1 MGKVFIS
8 YRREDSAG
16 HTGRLQERLSA
27 ELGRKNVFVDVES
40 IQPGADFI
48 QAVERSVKAAD
59 LVLVVIGKDWLN
71 VADKHGARRLDN
83 PADHVHQEVAM
94 ALASKAK
101 VLPVLVQGARM
112 PSSADLPKPLQSLAT
127 RNAVEL
133 RDTRWD
139 DDVNHLIK
147 NFGGISALRRL
158 FRRRSIKI
166 LSVLMLFG
174 LLVGGYV
181 FLATEKVASSVEQFL
196 TLLALDQV
204 DQAYALTSQPFQA
217 SVTRQRF
224 AQEVERLGLKDN
236 ASATWSSRELGGGKA
251 VLKGSVL
258 TKGRAVIPL
267 TVTLIQ
273 EHGDW
278 KILHFE
284 GPVAGIQA
292 SGAAPSMPDDSGSVT
307 WPDAPSASSTMRSC
321 ARIFLHCTTVPRM
334 RCSHNMMPSN

>member
-112 PSSADLPKPLQSLAT
+112 PSSAD
-127 RNAVEL
+127 
-133 RDTRWD
+133 
-139 DDVNHLIK
+139 
-147 NFGGISALRRL
+147 
-158 FRRRSIKI
+158 RS
-166 LSVLMLFG
+166 
-174 LLVGGYV
+174 
-181 FLATEKVASSVEQFL
+181 
-196 TLLALDQV
+196 
-204 DQAYALTSQPFQA
+204 
-217 SVTRQRF
+217 
-224 AQEVERLGLKDN
+224 
-236 ASATWSSRELGGGKA
+236 
-251 VLKGSVL
+251 
-258 TKGRAVIPL
+258 
-267 TVTLIQ
+267 
-273 EHGDW
+273 
-278 KILHFE
+278 
-284 GPVAGIQA
+284 
-292 SGAAPSMPDDSGSVT
+292 
-307 WPDAPSASSTMRSC
+307 
-321 ARIFLHCTTVPRM
+321 
-334 RCSHNMMPSN
+334 